1 MKQFLEYLGFY
12 SFKIFEF
19 LLFLFPRSVRKN
31 FFLLLAKFAYTVD
44 KKHRK
49 VILQNLK
56 ATFGDTLDEKQKNNI
71 SYKCYK
77 NLLLTLLQV
86 MENQKLSA
94 DELQKKVSFVNLD
107 LVQKYLQ
114 KDKPI
119 VFVTAHMGNWEIGGA
134 ALGELTTNTLA
145 VHKALNHKL
154 FDEYLLNARSRFKL
168 KMVEKHGAIKTLN
181 KALKNNKTVSLLVD
195 QNTKNEEAVVVKF
208 FGIDTNHTPAPAF
221 LAKRNNAPIIPLA
234 ISSTDYENYTI
245 TFYDE
250 IWVNN
255 SEDKNRD
262 ILEATQAQAKWLET
276 LIRKE
281 PELWFWCHRR
291 FKARTPQVY
300 TQEV

>member
-1 MKQFLEYLGFY
+1 MQKFFEYLGFY
-12 SFKIFEF
+12 SFKFFEF
-19 LLFLFPRSVRKN
+19 LLFLFPRVTRKK

-49 VILQNLK
+49 VVLQNLK
-56 ATFGDTLDEKQKNNI
+56 ATFGDTLDDHKKDEI
-71 SYKCYK
+71 ARRCYE

-94 DELQKKVSFVNLD
+94 VELKQKVSFVNLE
-107 LVQKYLQ
+107 VVEKYLK

-134 ALGELTTNTLA
+134 ALGELVTPTLA

-154 FDEYLLNARSRFKL
+154 FDSYLLNARSRFNL
-168 KMVEKHGAIKTLN
+168 TMIEKHGAIKTLN
-181 KALKNNKTVSLLVD
+181 KALKNNKSVSLLVD

-208 FGIDTNHTPAPAF
+208 FGIDTNHTPAAAF
-221 LAKRNNAPIIPLA
+221 LAKRNGAPIIPLA
-234 ISSTDYENYTI
+234 ISSEDYENYTI

-250 IWVNN
+250 IEVKN
-255 SEDKNRD
+255 SGDKNRD
-262 ILEATQAQAKWLET
+262 ILEATQAQATWLESV
-276 LIRKE
+276 IRKE

-291 FKARTPQVY
+291 FKARSPEIY
-300 TQEV
+300 KEEV